1 MTEEGNED
9 FKSSTKCW
17 ICDNDYIEN
26 DVKVR
31 DDCHIIGK
39 YRGSVHR
46 DCNINLKLN
55 QKFPVIFQN
64 LKKNYYSH
72 LIIQELG
79 KFNLKIS
86 FILNGLEKHVSF
98 TINNKS
104 SFIDSFQFPSSSSDS
119 LVKHLSKDDFNY
131 LSQEFDNLM
140 Y

>member
-46 DCNINLKLN
+46 YCNTNLKLN
-55 QKFPVIFQN
+55 QKFPVTFQN
-64 LKKNYYSH
+64 LKKIII
-72 LIIQELG
+72 LILLYNNWANSI
-79 KFNLKIS
+79 LK
-86 FILNGLEKHVSF
+86 
-98 TINNKS
+98 
-104 SFIDSFQFPSSSSDS
+104 
-119 LVKHLSKDDFNY
+119 
-131 LSQEFDNLM
+131 
-140 Y
+140 

>member
-39 YRGSVHR
+39 YRVSVHR
-46 DCNINLKLN
+46 YCNTNLKLN

-64 LKKNYYSH
+64 LKKIII
-72 LIIQELG
+72 LILLYNNWANSI
-79 KFNLKIS
+79 LK
-86 FILNGLEKHVSF
+86 
-98 TINNKS
+98 
-104 SFIDSFQFPSSSSDS
+104 
-119 LVKHLSKDDFNY
+119 
-131 LSQEFDNLM
+131 
-140 Y
+140 